1 MTEDVLEE
9 VDGLLAELEAEVD
22 ALRLRLT
29 PPRQKSD
36 RIPVVLTLADEVGT
50 DVQGPQVG

>member
-1 MTEDVLEE
+1 MLEE